1 MLTQLE
7 SQVLYPTALAAT
19 IFSMQPS
26 VIPFSLTPV
35 WFCITVFIL
44 IGAMFVAHWIMKR
57 WTSWRKEIA
66 LWMKVKLLE
75 EEAGYGLEREYR
87 NKFMTDV
94 DRERTRGD
102 LESLLLGTRALQGRG
117 RSVF

>member
-1 MLTQLE
+1 MLTQLG
-7 SQVLYPTALAAT
+7 SQVQYPITIAAS

-35 WFCITVFIL
+35 WFCITVPIL
-44 IGAMFVAHWIMKR
+44 IVAMFVVHWIMKR

-66 LWMKVKLLE
+66 LWMKVKRLE
-75 EEAGYGLEREYR
+75 EEADWGLEREYP
-87 NKFMTDV
+87 NEFMTGV
-94 DRERTRGD
+94 YRDRAGGD
-102 LESLLLGTRALQGRG
+102 LESLALGTRALLGRG